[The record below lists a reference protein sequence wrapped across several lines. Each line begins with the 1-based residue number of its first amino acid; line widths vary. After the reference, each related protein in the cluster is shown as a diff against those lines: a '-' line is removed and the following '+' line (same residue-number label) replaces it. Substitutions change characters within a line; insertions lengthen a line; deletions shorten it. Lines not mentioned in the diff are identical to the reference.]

1 MPVGD
6 IAELSIGD
14 VLEVEKKPG
23 PQSRNF
29 PR

>member
-14 VLEVEKKPG
+14 VLEVEKETW